1 MYYIRTYNYLYNHY
15 LWCSYYHYKSIDN
28 FEFLGSTLRN
38 HFPSAVTQTIFT
50 LITLAGL
57 NFLAKSLLCAC
68 MRAMLYI
75 FKIVSA
81 VLIKSMQ
88 CDFYALHVPPV
99 YTHETLIYIICELS
113 MVQILY
119 IPYSMAGYFRIVGI
133 FVYIYILFK
142 SIACENYNYTVAI
155 IYSTSLYNYILSCT
169 NIKIKLYIYEY
180 LKSKCIHL
188 HQRKLYLLYGIVKII
203 QYIHAVHAVHGTSTL
218 VGFLAHWK
226 LLHCSIKQEQVDKGG
241 CSEHTH

>member
-1 MYYIRTYNYLYNHY
+1 MGHVIPFDEYQDRSPSFLLVGIVGVSLVVLWYMCRRHRKRPRSRRSLFAIKVWIFCMRIDLFYRPSDVKMHAMGHWGSTSISADQLYYNIIITMSYGNNYKLVIIQSIMYYIRTYNYLYNHY

-99 YTHETLIYIICELS
+99 YTHETL
-113 MVQILY
+113 V
-119 IPYSMAGYFRIVGI
+119 
-133 FVYIYILFK
+133 
-142 SIACENYNYTVAI
+142 
-155 IYSTSLYNYILSCT
+155 
-169 NIKIKLYIYEY
+169 
-180 LKSKCIHL
+180 
-188 HQRKLYLLYGIVKII
+188 
-203 QYIHAVHAVHGTSTL
+203 
-218 VGFLAHWK
+218 
-226 LLHCSIKQEQVDKGG
+226 
-241 CSEHTH
+241 